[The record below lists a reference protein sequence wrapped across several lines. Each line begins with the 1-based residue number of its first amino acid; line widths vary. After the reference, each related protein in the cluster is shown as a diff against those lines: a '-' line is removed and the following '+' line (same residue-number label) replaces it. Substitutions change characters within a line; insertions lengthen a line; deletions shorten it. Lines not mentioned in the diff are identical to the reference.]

1 MHLGPTS
8 DMHFSFLY
16 ISHEIKKCLGLG
28 NIKTM
33 NIFVSFFVKDQIK
46 VKN

>member
-1 MHLGPTS
+1 MDLGPTS
-8 DMHFSFLY
+8 DMHFFFLY
-16 ISHEIKKCLGLG
+16 ISHKIKKCLGLG

-33 NIFVSFFVKDQIK
+33 NIFLIFLVKDQIK